1 MHSDLQHCREKGP
14 SMDKIASFAPPAS
27 GASPL
32 AESDTRE
39 VDSAGALL
47 RINDLGVSY
56 GKGKST
62 KHIIQGLNFSVK
74 RKEFICVVGPS
85 GVGKTT
91 LIRCIA
97 GLQRPTLGEV
107 ELQGKPV
114 REPRDGVAFVSQD
127 YSRSL
132 MPWLKIRDNVLL
144 PLRGKKLSKAD
155 MRERCEYALAAVGLE
170 NAHANY
176 PWQLSGGMQQRVSMA
191 RALAYKPDLLI
202 MDEPFASLDAQTR
215 AELEDLVLQ
224 LQHST
229 GLTTVLITH
238 DIDTSIYM
246 ADRVLVLGG
255 HPASLIDTVHTEL
268 GSDRDQIST
277 KSSQKFLEGRNRVLR
292 GIKEAQG
299 MTATN
304 KTKI

>member
-1 MHSDLQHCREKGP
+1 
-14 SMDKIASFAPPAS
+14 MDKIASPFPRENDSLQMVGDRTTLDP
-27 GASPL
+27 
-32 AESDTRE
+32 DTGE
-39 VDSAGALL
+39 MLL
-47 RINDLGVSY
+47 QIKDVGVSY
-56 GKGKST
+56 GKGAQAKR
-62 KHIIQGLNFSVK
+62 IIAGLNFSVA

-97 GLQRPTLGEV
+97 GLQQPTTGSV
-107 ELQGKPV
+107 ELRGMTVK
-114 REPRDGVAFVSQD
+114 EPRDGVAFVSQD

-132 MPWLKIRDNVLL
+132 MPWLKIRENVIL
-144 PLRGKKLSKAD
+144 PLKGKGLDKSEML
-155 MRERCEYALAAVGLE
+155 ERCDSALAAVGLE
-170 NAHANY
+170 HAHGHY
-176 PWQLSGGMQQRVSMA
+176 PWELSGGMQQRVSMA

-202 MDEPFASLDAQTR
+202 MDEPFASVDAQTR
-215 AELEDLVLQ
+215 AELEDLVLR

-255 HPASLIDTVHTEL
+255 KPAALIDTVYTGL
-268 GSDRDQIST
+268 GAERDQIAT
-277 KSSQKFLEGRNRVLR
+277 KSSKKFLEGRNRVLR

-299 MTATN
+299 LSAN
-304 KTKI
+304 SGPKHDA